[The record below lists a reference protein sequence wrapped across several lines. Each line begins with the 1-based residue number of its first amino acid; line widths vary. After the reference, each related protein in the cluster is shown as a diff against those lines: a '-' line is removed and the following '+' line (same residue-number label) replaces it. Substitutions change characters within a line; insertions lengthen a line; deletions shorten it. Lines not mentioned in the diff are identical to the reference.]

1 MAKIFDRVTDLIG
14 GTPLVAFDRIAQAHG
29 AKARILA
36 KLECMN
42 PAGSAKDRAALS
54 MIEDAERSGKL
65 KPGAT
70 IIEPTSGNTG
80 IGLASVAAPR
90 GYHVILVMPETMSLE
105 RRRLIAAYGAEIVLT
120 PGKLG
125 MQGAVDK
132 ANELNREI
140 PGSIIAGQFVNPAN
154 PAAHYK
160 STGPEIWRD
169 TDGMQGAV
177 DKANE
182 LNREIPGSIIAG
194 QFVNPANPAAHYK
207 STGPEI
213 WRDTDG
219 NVDVFV
225 AGIGTGGTITGV
237 GRYLKEQNPGVQV
250 VAVEPADS
258 PLLSTGKAGP
268 HGVAVE
274 PADSPLLSTGKA
286 GPHGIQGIGANF
298 VPEALDRTVY
308 DQVKTVQ
315 TADANAIAR
324 EIARTEGILVG
335 ISSGAAVSAA
345 LELAKQPEFEGKT
358 IVVMLPD
365 TGERYLSTG
374 IFDD

>member
-14 GTPLVAFDRIAQAHG
+14 GTPLVAFDRIAQAYG

-169 TDGMQGAV
+169 TDG
-177 DKANE
+177 
-182 LNREIPGSIIAG
+182 
-194 QFVNPANPAAHYK
+194 
-207 STGPEI
+207 
-213 WRDTDG
+213 

-250 VAVEPADS
+250 
-258 PLLSTGKAGP
+258 
-268 HGVAVE
+268 VAVE

-324 EIARTEGILVG
+324 EIARTEGSLVG